1 MRRREFIT
9 VIGGVAATAWPL
21 TARTQ
26 QQAVPVIG
34 WLRAGEPATADHLA
48 AFRKGLNELDYVEGR
63 NVAIELRNS
72 DRYDRLATL
81 ASELVRGQVAAIFAH
96 NLAAAV
102 ATRAATA
109 TIPIVFA
116 IGGDPIKD
124 GLVTSLNRPTG
135 NLTGVT
141 YFSGEVLPKRLE
153 LIRELVPTAEVIAVL
168 LNPNNPNL
176 QTRLRDVQEA
186 ARKVGQQILI
196 VNAGSE
202 SEIDM
207 AFTSIV
213 QQRAA
218 ALLVIDDPF
227 FLSSRPEQIVAL
239 AARHAIP
246 ASYSLSDVVRAGG
259 LMSYGGNRAAQIRDA
274 GRYIGR
280 ILKGEKPTDLPVLQ
294 PTKVEFAIN
303 LKTAKALGLKI
314 PDSFL
319 LRADE
324 VIE

>member
-1 MRRREFIT
+1 MRRRRFIT
-9 VIGGVAATAWPL
+9 LLGGAAAWPMA
-21 TARTQ
+21 ARAQ
-26 QQAVPVIG
+26 QQTVPVIG
-34 WLRAGEPATADHLA
+34 WLRAGGPASAGHLA
-48 AFRKGLNELDYVEGR
+48 AFSEGLNELYYVEDR
-63 NVAIELRNS
+63 NAAIELRNS
-72 DRYDRLATL
+72 DQYDRLPAL
-81 ASELVRGQVAAIFAH
+81 ASELVRRQVAAIFAQ
-96 NLAAAV
+96 NLAAAI
-102 ATRAATA
+102 AARAATA

-116 IGGDPIKD
+116 IGGDPIKE
-124 GLVTSLNRPTG
+124 GLVTSLSRPTG

-141 YFSGEVLPKRLE
+141 YFGGEVLPKRLE
-153 LIRELVPTAEVIAVL
+153 LMRELVPTAEVIAVL

-202 SEIDM
+202 SDIDM
-207 AFTSIV
+207 AFTTIV

-218 ALLVIDDPF
+218 ALLVTDDPL
-227 FLSSRPEQIVAL
+227 FLGSRREQIVAL

-246 ASYSLSDVVRAGG
+246 TSYSLSDLVRAGG
-259 LMSYGGNRAAQIRDA
+259 LMSYGGNTRDQIREA

-280 ILKGEKPTDLPVLQ
+280 ILKGEKPADLPVLQ
-294 PTKVEFAIN
+294 PTKVEFTIN

-314 PDSFL
+314 PDSLL

>member
-1 MRRREFIT
+1 
-9 VIGGVAATAWPL
+9 
-21 TARTQ
+21 
-26 QQAVPVIG
+26 
-34 WLRAGEPATADHLA
+34 
-48 AFRKGLNELDYVEGR
+48 
-63 NVAIELRNS
+63 
-72 DRYDRLATL
+72 
-81 ASELVRGQVAAIFAH
+81 VAAIFAQ

-116 IGGDPIKD
+116 IGGDPIKE
-124 GLVTSLNRPTG
+124 GLVTSLSRPTG

-141 YFSGEVLPKRLE
+141 YFGGEVLPKRLE
-153 LIRELVPTAEVIAVL
+153 LMRELVPTAEVIAVL

-186 ARKVGQQILI
+186 ARKVGQQLLI

-202 SEIDM
+202 SDVDM
-207 AFTSIV
+207 AFTTIV

-218 ALLVIDDPF
+218 ALLVTDDPF
-227 FLSSRPEQIVAL
+227 FLSSGREQIVAL

-246 ASYSLSDVVRAGG
+246 TSYDISDVVRAGG
-259 LMSYGGNRAAQIRDA
+259 LMSYGGNHADQIRDA
-274 GRYIGR
+274 ARYIGR
-280 ILKGEKPTDLPVLQ
+280 ILKGARPADLPVLQ
-294 PTKVEFAIN
+294 PTKVEFTIN